1 MKIRLV
7 NTAAG
12 LMPMYDEDWEER
24 RKLKPGEVYVAE
36 IKPARNIRFHRLY
49 FALIEAAWSLLPE
62 RTAAGF
68 RTREGFRKYLEVAAG
83 WYEPFYS
90 PIRGEWLEVPKS
102 ISFSSMDE
110 TLFRQLYEGVKDV
123 IIRILDGYV
132 TRDEFEKTLANF

>member
-62 RTAAGF
+62 RAAAGF

-83 WYEPFYS
+83 VVRTVLLADS
-90 PIRGEWLEVPKS
+90 RRMAGGAEVDLVLVDGRDALPPA
-102 ISFSSMDE
+102 
-110 TLFRQLYEGVKDV
+110 LREGQ
-123 IIRILDGYV
+123 GCHHPHP
-132 TRDEFEKTLANF
+132 